1 MFFCEFCEMFEN
13 TFLQNTSGRLL
24 LFRVNKV
31 SDHCARNIYIKVF
44 LWIIVPWMLVPSKI
58 LRISKNTWSISKF
71 VRKCLLYVGCRSS
84 TRTFTRSF
92 ILQDFLSTL
101 GALIF
106 RNTWKRSLFNIF
118 WLQCAKIYSFD
129 SSKNK
134 TPCAFFLQTDYF

>member
-1 MFFCEFCEMFEN
+1 MFEN

-84 TRTFTRSF
+84 TRTFTSF

-106 RNTWKRSLFNIF
+106 RNTWERYSIF
-118 WLQCAKIYSFD
+118 FGCNVPTIYSFD

-134 TPCAFFLQTDYF
+134 SPCAFFLQTDYF

>member
-84 TRTFTRSF
+84 TRTFTSF

-106 RNTWKRSLFNIF
+106 RNTWERYSIF
-118 WLQCAKIYSFD
+118 FGCNVPAIYSFD